1 MSKFILPL
9 AYVGILAAS
18 PASAQFFEE
27 KFGNERVETRDF
39 RNPEVKRAAEARPA
53 GGHAGHNHGPGGHE
67 HGIET
72 ENLFGFTLGSDTEHK
87 GAKGVAIENIMRFG
101 KRETHYTALG
111 QKLEFAYG
119 ITDNFSASLALLG
132 DYHRIKEKTAFV
144 GTVGDV
150 KGRYLFNGFGGEI
163 RYRFLDRKTSP
174 FGLTLHLEPSIA
186 FSDEASGLKGRKYGS
201 ENKLIFDQEII
212 KDKLFIAFNLTQ
224 EMEVV
229 KERGAGAWERGSV
242 VGASLAATYQVLPN
256 IFLGAETRYLRS
268 YDALRLKTYNGDA
281 WYVGPTFSARF
292 AENCW
297 ISVAYSGLVGGHAK
311 GSSQKLDLGNFERHQ
326 IRLKA
331 GMEF

>member
-1 MSKFILPL
+1 MFKLSSSL
-9 AYVGILAAS
+9 ALAGIIVAA

-27 KFGNERVETRDF
+27 KFGQERVETRDF
-39 RNPEVKRAAEARPA
+39 RNAEVRRAAEARPA
-53 GGHAGHNHGPGGHE
+53 GHAGHSHGAGGHE

-72 ENLFGFTLGSDTEHK
+72 ENLFGFTLGSDTEHA

-119 ITDNFSASLALLG
+119 ITDNFSASLSLLG
-132 DYHRIKEKTAFV
+132 DYHRIKEKSAFL

-174 FGLTLHLEPSIA
+174 FGLTLHLEPSLA

-201 ENKLIFDQEII
+201 ENKLIFDQEIV
-212 KDKLFIAFNLTQ
+212 KDKLFVAFNLTH
-224 EMEVV
+224 EMEIT
-229 KERGAGAWERGSV
+229 KEKGAGAWERGAT
-242 VGASLAATYQVLPN
+242 VGASFAASYQVFQN

-281 WYVGPTFSARF
+281 WYVGPTFSAKF
-292 AENCW
+292 ADKYW
-297 ISVAYSGLVGGHAK
+297 INIAYSGLIGGHAK

-326 IRLKA
+326 VRLKA
-331 GMEF
+331 GIEF

>member
-1 MSKFILPL
+1 MSKYAYPL
-9 AYVGILAAS
+9 AFASVLAAA
-18 PASAQFFEE
+18 PASAQLFQE
-27 KFGNERVETRDF
+27 KFGQERVETREF
-39 RNPEVKRAAEARPA
+39 RNPDVRRAAEARPA
-53 GGHAGHNHGPGGHE
+53 GHAGHAHGHGGHE
-67 HGIET
+67 HGIKN

-87 GAKGVAIENIMRFG
+87 GAKGVALENIMRFG

-132 DYHRIKEKTAFV
+132 DYHRIKEKPAFV

-150 KGRYLFNGFGGEI
+150 KARYLFNGFGGEM

-186 FSDEASGLKGRKYGS
+186 FSDEASGLRARKYGS

-212 KDKLFIAFNLTQ
+212 KDKLFMAFNLTQ
-224 EMEVV
+224 EMEVT
-229 KERGAGAWERGSV
+229 KERGAGAWERVST

-268 YDALRLKTYNGDA
+268 YDALRLKVYNGDA

-292 AENCW
+292 AENYW

-311 GSSQKLDLGNFERHQ
+311 GSTQKLDLGNFERHQ

>member
-9 AYVGILAAS
+9 AFVGILAAS

-27 KFGNERVETRDF
+27 KFGSERVEIREF
-39 RNPEVKRAAEARPA
+39 RNADVRRAAEARPA
-53 GGHAGHNHGPGGHE
+53 THAGHNHAGHE

-87 GAKGVAIENIMRFG
+87 GAKGVAIENIMRFS

-119 ITDNFSASLALLG
+119 IMDSFSASLALLG
-132 DYHRIKEKTAFV
+132 DYHRIKEKPAFL

-150 KGRYLFNGFGGEI
+150 KARYLFNGFGGEI

-174 FGLTLHLEPSIA
+174 FGLTLHLEPSLA

-201 ENKLIFDQEII
+201 ENKLIFDQEIVQ
-212 KDKLFIAFNLTQ
+212 DKLFVAFNLTQ
-224 EMEVV
+224 ELEVV

-242 VGASLAATYQVLPN
+242 IGASLAATYQVLPN
-256 IFLGAETRYLRS
+256 IFLGAETRYLRA

-281 WYVGPTFSARF
+281 WYIGPTFSARF
-292 AENCW
+292 AENYW